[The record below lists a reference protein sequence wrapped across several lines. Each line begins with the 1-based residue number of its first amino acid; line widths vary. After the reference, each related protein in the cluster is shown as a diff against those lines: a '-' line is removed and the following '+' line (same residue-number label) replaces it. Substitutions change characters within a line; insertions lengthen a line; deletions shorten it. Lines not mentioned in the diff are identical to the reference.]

1 MEEDFIT
8 VTSYATQQLY
18 KLNYNRILAIT
29 KPLGEPVR
37 IYLQDGDD
45 YLRVVESMEEI
56 ENKIKELKRN
66 RQLNKYNN
74 RKFF

>member
-8 VTSYATQQLY
+8 VTGYTSQQAC

-29 KPLGEPVR
+29 KPVSEPVK
-37 IYLQDGDD
+37 IYLQDGND
-45 YLRVVESMEEI
+45 YFRVLESMEEI

-74 RKFF
+74 RKCF